1 MSLHKLIAKDSRPRL
16 ASIISG
22 SALAHCLACGSADGR
37 QTVEAITQV
46 GPEIVDVLASDAQ
59 P

>member
-22 SALAHCLACGSADGR
+22 SALMRCLACGASAGR

-46 GPEIVDVLASDAQ
+46 GPEIVDVLASDTQ